1 MKKAFFILCISAVV
15 TACGGNSSDKSTGG
29 SDSTNA
35 ANQTAKATNSDADTN
50 ATKTGTEAA
59 GGSAGSTAGASLLA
73 ASDCNTCHKVDT
85 KVIGPAF
92 QDIAAKY
99 PATDANIETLA
110 KKVISG
116 GKGNWGD
123 IPMSAHPTLSESD
136 AKEMVKYVLSLK
148 K

>member
-15 TACGGNSSDKSTGG
+15 TACGGSSSDKSGG
-29 SDSTNA
+29 TDSTQA
-35 ANQTAKATNSDADTN
+35 ANQTAKASNSDADTVVS
-50 ATKTGTEAA
+50 KTGAEPTGGAA
-59 GGSAGSTAGASLLA
+59 GSKAGEGLLA

-85 KVIGPAF
+85 KLIGPAF
-92 QDIAAKY
+92 QDVAAKY
-99 PATDANIETLA
+99 EATDANIETLA
-110 KKVISG
+110 KKVIAG

-123 IPMSAHPTLSESD
+123 IPMTPHPALSLDD